1 MSDIKGF
8 EISDLLGLSEPVGK
22 LVETVS
28 RGVGILY
35 EPRKIRKNAEANA
48 EAIKTIGKALRQ
60 NPGVPSRYDDGKIF
74 MNSEYSEDLIDRAS
88 QRFLHQEIAKQE
100 NIDSVIS
107 YGITEIEKETTVSEK
122 KVETDWIL
130 RFMNSVE
137 DISDV
142 NMQEL
147 WGKILAGEVKQPSTY
162 SFRTLNILKN
172 ISNEEAKTFEKITP
186 FVIAITINFFIDSRQ
201 SILDKYNIDFRD
213 LLLLEECG
221 LIKTADLTLSYNLE
235 KDGKPIIIYNSEVIG
250 VISNIQDKVEE
261 VSLNTYQLTEV
272 GIQLFKTLQPKGNKE
287 YLIDVIKE
295 IRKELSEENLSFKAH
310 KLEGKQEGGEFFT
323 HHTQDLL

>member
-295 IRKELSEENLSFKAH
+295 IRKELSEENLSFKVH
-310 KLEGKQEGGEFFT
+310 KLEGKKEGGEFFT
-323 HHTQDLL
+323 HHIQDLL